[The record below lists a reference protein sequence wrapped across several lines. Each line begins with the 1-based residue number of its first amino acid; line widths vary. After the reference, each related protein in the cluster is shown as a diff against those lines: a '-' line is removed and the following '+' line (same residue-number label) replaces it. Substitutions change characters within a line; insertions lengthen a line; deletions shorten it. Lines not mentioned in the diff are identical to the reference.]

1 MEPVDTGLQVV
12 KDSLTHRAGL
22 LANDFLI
29 SIANKE
35 VFDMSH
41 DQVSELSYEVSKCK
55 IEKGNSLTTVS
66 FRPREQSRRLET
78 GSPW

>member
-1 MEPVDTGLQVV
+1 MV

-41 DQVSELSYEVSKCK
+41 DQVSELSYEATKCEMEK
-55 IEKGNSLTTVS
+55 RKYFDNTVFQAERTIKEAGDRFTMVIE
-66 FRPREQSRRLET
+66 R
-78 GSPW
+78 